1 MKTILLGLAALLPA
15 LAIAEPQLTAQRL
28 WTYTHAATPG
38 VAGQSA
44 EIPAFDAATNTLW
57 VAGLEGVDVLDARTG
72 VLRRHLSTRAD
83 GTVNSVAIH
92 AGVAALAIENKA
104 ARSRPGEVRF
114 YDTRSLAPTGSVT
127 VGAQPDML
135 TFTPDGSRLLVA
147 NEGTPA
153 RYGRR
158 LGNGIPY
165 RFAPAADDPP
175 GSVSII
181 AMASRTL
188 IATAGLAGVASTGSH
203 LRQATGMDFEPE
215 SIAVSGDGRQAFV
228 SLQEANGLAVLDLAS
243 QRFERIIGLGVKDFS
258 QPGAGLDARADGTL
272 SLGRHAVKGYYMPD
286 SLATYQAG
294 GQTYIVMA
302 NEGDFR
308 EDDGDRST
316 AGEAGFATDGVP
328 GKLRIVNTASSA
340 GDLYVAGTRSF
351 SIRDRDG
358 QLVYDSG
365 ELLEREAFAHGI
377 HDDAR
382 SRDKGVEPEG
392 VAVLAIGERTLAFIG
407 LERTRDSAVAV
418 FDITDP
424 QRVGYLAMLVSPG
437 ERSPEGLL
445 AYRHGG
451 EHFLVVANEESRS
464 TSLFRLTLSP

>member
-1 MKTILLGLAALLPA
+1 MHNNLVAIAVLLPA
-15 LAIAEPQLTAQRL
+15 LAVAEPQLTAPRL
-28 WTYTHAATPG
+28 WTYSHVATPG

-44 EIPAFDAATNTLW
+44 EIPAYDAATNTIW
-57 VAGLEGVDVLDARTG
+57 VAGGAGVDVLDARTG
-72 VLRRHLSTRAD
+72 VLRRHLSTRAS
-83 GTVNSVAIH
+83 GTVNSVAIND
-92 AGVAALAIENKA
+92 GVAALAIEHGV

-114 YDTRSLAPTGSVT
+114 YDTRTLAPTGSVT

-147 NEGTPA
+147 NEGTPD

-158 LGNGIPY
+158 LGRDVPY

-181 AMASRTL
+181 DMASRTVR
-188 IATAGLAGVASTGSH
+188 ATAGLAGVADTGSH
-203 LRQATGMDFEPE
+203 LRRQTGMDFEPE
-215 SIAVSGDGRQAFV
+215 YIAVTADGSKAFV
-228 SLQEANGLAVLDLAS
+228 SLQEANGVAVLDLAS

-258 QPGAGLDARADGTL
+258 QPGNGLDGRADGRLTFD
-272 SLGRHAVKGYYMPD
+272 GPAVKGYYMPD
-286 SLATYQAG
+286 SLATYEAG

-308 EDDGDRST
+308 EDDGDRSS
-316 AGEAGFATDGVP
+316 AGAAEFATDGVP
-328 GKLRIVNTASSA
+328 GQLRIVNTGSSA
-340 GDLYVAGTRSF
+340 GDVYVAGTRSF
-351 SIRDRDG
+351 SIRASDG
-358 QLVYDSG
+358 RLVYDSG
-365 ELLEREAFAHGI
+365 ELLERLAFAHGI
-377 HDDAR
+377 RDDAR

-392 VAVLAIGERTLAFIG
+392 VAVLGIGQRTLAFIG

-424 QRVGYLAMLVSPG
+424 QRVGYLALLVSAG
-437 ERSPEGLL
+437 ERAPEGLL

-464 TSLFRLTLSP
+464 VSLFRLTLSP